1 MRWDI
6 SSFRQVLEKEFQLQ
20 LLKKIY
26 VGLMLLTPMTALAQ
40 DFEAGL
46 EAYTTGD
53 YATANE
59 NWRPLAEQ
67 GDVVSQSYIGQAY
80 LWGLGV
86 QIDEVEGLKW
96 LFLAAEN
103 GDASAQE
110 AIGQHYLSDLED
122 FDRMVIGAKWYE
134 MAGEQG
140 HIGAQYQLYEI
151 YMNGYGV
158 EQDLAVSEMWH
169 ERFIAQ
175 LEPDNPYLLF
185 LEHVEQGSGEENLA
199 MDHCDLILS
208 EFLVGSWFPV
218 PDTERRR
225 MHRFTFGAD
234 GSLEVG
240 DDSGPLRPSSTWEI
254 SNGELQLNDR
264 LPGRLEI
271 LRDSIMWGG
280 LRYVRETW
288 ISENGVLQGAFEGH
302 VPEECNSGLPAFI
315 MGSWMPVQ
323 NSGTGQTEVLTFNP
337 NGTYVRSDGIS
348 NRSGP
353 WSARDGFLRLDDYL
367 ESVALE
373 IIDDSIILSGVRHE
387 RYKLNDEGYNIQEFV
402 GDFEPRGVFEPES
415 EITVGE
421 YSLRRISLGGKDG
434 FMPATSE
441 GFEPAVYVEFWNES
455 EEIKMDEAGNGYRAD
470 QLRFEV
476 TSYEVSSEKLSFRG
490 YNEVLGDIFFSAE
503 FDGLRVESQMN
514 YRVAGG
520 ARPKN
525 ADEPI
530 LIGDMMVGGHIF
542 YEVPFE
548 LTFLH

>member
-1 MRWDI
+1 LWHFKFPKN
-6 SSFRQVLEKEFQLQ
+6 FRKEVAVQ
-20 LLKKIY
+20 LLKTIC
-26 VGLMLLTPMTALAQ
+26 VGLMFSIPMTALAQ

-46 EAYTTGD
+46 EAYTAGD

-67 GDVVSQSYIGQAY
+67 GDVLSQSYIGQAY
-80 LWGLGV
+80 LWGSGV
-86 QIDEVEGLKW
+86 EIDEVEGLKW
-96 LFLAAEN
+96 LLLAAES
-103 GDASAQE
+103 GDANAQQ

-175 LEPDNPYLLF
+175 LEPGNPYLLF
-185 LEHVEQGSGEENLA
+185 LEHVERGIGEENLA

-218 PDTERRR
+218 PDTGQRR

-240 DDSGPLRPSSTWEI
+240 DDSGPLLPSSTWEI

-271 LRDSIMWGG
+271 LRDSIMWSG

-288 ISENGVLQGAFEGH
+288 IAENGALQGAFEGH
-302 VPEECNSGLPAFI
+302 VPEECNTGLPAFI

-323 NSGTGQTEVLTFNP
+323 NSGASQTEVLTFNP

-348 NRSGP
+348 NRSGR
-353 WSARDGFLRLDDYL
+353 WNARDGFLRLDDYV

-373 IIDDSIILSGVRHE
+373 IIDDSIILSGVRHK
-387 RYKLNDEGYNIQEFV
+387 RYKLNDEGYNIQEFL
-402 GDFEPRGVFEPES
+402 GDFEPRGVFVPERDVM
-415 EITVGE
+415 VGE
-421 YSLRRISLGGKDG
+421 YSLRRIALGGKDS
-434 FMPATSE
+434 FMSDASE
-441 GFEPAVYVEFWNES
+441 GFETAVDVEFWNES
-455 EEIKMDEAGNGYRAD
+455 EEIKMDEAGNGYRTD
-470 QLRFEV
+470 QLTFEV
-476 TSYEVSSEKLSFRG
+476 TSYELNSEKLSFRG
-490 YNEVLGDIFFSAE
+490 YNEVLGDIFFSAK
-503 FDGLRVESQMN
+503 FDGSRVENQTN
-514 YRVAGG
+514 YEVAGG
-520 ARPKN
+520 VRPKN

-530 LIGDMMVGGHIF
+530 LIGDIMVGGNI
-542 YEVPFE
+542 YYKVLFE

>member
-1 MRWDI
+1 M
-6 SSFRQVLEKEFQLQ
+6 Q
-20 LLKKIY
+20 LLKTIC
-26 VGLMLLTPMTALAQ
+26 VGLMFSIPMTALAQ

-46 EAYTTGD
+46 EAYTAGD

-67 GDVVSQSYIGQAY
+67 GDVLSQSYIGQAY
-80 LWGLGV
+80 LWGFGV
-86 QIDEVEGLKW
+86 EIDEDEGLKW
-96 LFLAAEN
+96 LFLAAES
-103 GDASAQE
+103 GDANAQQ

-175 LEPDNPYLLF
+175 LEPGNPYLLF
-185 LEHVEQGSGEENLA
+185 LEHVERGIGEDNLA

-218 PDTERRR
+218 PDTGQRR

-240 DDSGPLRPSSTWEI
+240 DDSGPLLPSSTWEI

-271 LRDSIMWGG
+271 LRDSIMWSG

-288 ISENGVLQGAFEGH
+288 IAENGALQGAFEGH
-302 VPEECNSGLPAFI
+302 VPEECNTGLPAFI

-323 NSGTGQTEVLTFNP
+323 NSGASQTEALTFNP

-348 NRSGP
+348 NRSGR
-353 WSARDGFLRLDDYL
+353 WNARDGFLRLDDYV

-387 RYKLNDEGYNIQEFV
+387 RYKLNDEGYNIQEFL
-402 GDFEPRGVFEPES
+402 GDFEPRGVFVPERDVM
-415 EITVGE
+415 VGE
-421 YSLRRISLGGKDG
+421 YSLRRITLGGKDS
-434 FMPATSE
+434 FTPAASE
-441 GFEPAVYVEFWNES
+441 GFETAVDVEFWNEA
-455 EEIKMDEAGNGYRAD
+455 EEIKMDEAGNGYRTD
-470 QLRFEV
+470 QLTFEV
-476 TSYEVSSEKLSFRG
+476 TSYEVNSEKLSFRG
-490 YNEVLGDIFFSAE
+490 YNEVWGDIFFSAK
-503 FDGLRVESQMN
+503 FDGSRVENQTN
-514 YRVAGG
+514 YEVAGG
-520 ARPKN
+520 VRPKN

-530 LIGDMMVGGHIF
+530 LIGDVMVGGNI
-542 YEVPFE
+542 YYKVLFE
-548 LTFLH
+548 LNFLH